1 MTVYRTVPMNLKM
14 ASVAAMFMTALATW
28 AAKPEVSNVA
38 MRQDPQTRLVTVT
51 YELTSQPGI
60 ITIDVCTNG
69 VSIGAG
75 NFASVAGDV
84 NKIVYPD
91 EGTRTITWWPC
102 NDWPD
107 VRIANKSL
115 TVTVSAWATNAPPPY
130 MVMDLVF
137 QNMRF
142 YPHAD
147 AVPGGI
153 TNNIYKTDRLLMRKL
168 SAAGVPWRMGSPHA
182 DLASDGLSE
191 YRGQEIAHL
200 VAFSNDYYVG
210 VYPVTQRQWRH
221 VMGSMPSGVPTGDD
235 AARYPITNISY
246 EDVRGSNDSHDWP
259 NNGHDVAASSFLGIL
274 RETFPVE
281 FDLPTEAQ
289 WEFAARGGEG
299 APLYNGKSFT
309 TENMKALAWSS
320 DNSGSRLHAV
330 DEKPANG
337 FGLFDVSGNAWE
349 MTLDWFSES
358 DGYSAQFVADYAT
371 GGITWDPKGPNCE
384 MTYQNVVSSN
394 HRRVLRGGCWSYSGK
409 YARPAYRSNPATV
422 DSVASTRSFRLVCPA
437 RIECR

>member
-1 MTVYRTVPMNLKM
+1 MNIKK
-14 ASVAAMFMTALATW
+14 ASAVAASAMTMAIW
-28 AAKPEVSNVA
+28 AAKPEVSNVV
-38 MRQDPQTRLVTVT
+38 MRQDPLTRLVTVS
-51 YELTSQPGI
+51 YELASQPGI
-60 ITIDVCTNG
+60 VTMDVCTNG
-69 VSIGAG
+69 ISIGAA
-75 NFASVAGDV
+75 NFASVEGDV
-84 NKIVYPD
+84 NKIVQPG

-107 VRIANKSL
+107 VKIADKSL

-130 MVMDLVF
+130 MVLDLVCT
-137 QNMRF
+137 NMRF
-142 YPHAD
+142 FAHAD

-153 TNNIYKTDRLLMRKL
+153 TNNIYKTDRLIMRKL
-168 SAAGVPWRMGSPHA
+168 SAAGVPWRMGSPQA
-182 DLASDGLSE
+182 DLAADGLSE
-191 YRGQEIAHL
+191 YKNQEIAHL

-221 VMGSMPSGVPTGDD
+221 VMGSMPSGVPTGAD

-246 EDVRGSNDSHDWP
+246 EDVRGSNDSYDWP
-259 NNGHDVAASSFLGIL
+259 NNGHDVAMSSFLGVL
-274 RETFPVE
+274 RGTFPAE

-309 TENMKALAWSS
+309 TENMKELAWSS
-320 DNSGSRLHAV
+320 DNSGNRLHTV

-358 DGYSAQFVADYAT
+358 AGYSAQFVADYAT

-384 MTYQNVVSSN
+384 MTYQNTVSSS
-394 HRRVLRGGCWSYSGK
+394 HRRVLRGGCWSYVGK

-422 DSVASTRSFRLVCPA
+422 NSTATTRGFRLVCPA
-437 RIECR
+437 RIEDR

>member
-1 MTVYRTVPMNLKM
+1 MSIPMTIKKAPIVT
-14 ASVAAMFMTALATW
+14 AFAMTLTIW
-28 AAKPEVSNVA
+28 AAKPEIGNVA
-38 MRQDPQTRLVTVT
+38 MRQDPLTRLVTVT
-51 YELTSQPGI
+51 YELASQPGI
-60 ITIDVCTNG
+60 VTIDVCTNG
-69 VSIGAG
+69 VSIGAA
-75 NFASVAGDV
+75 NFASVEGDV
-84 NKIVYPD
+84 NKVVQPG

-107 VRIANKSL
+107 VKIADKSL

-130 MVMDLVF
+130 MVLDLVC

-142 YPHAD
+142 FPHAD

-153 TNNIYKTDRLLMRKL
+153 TNNIYKTDRIVMRKL
-168 SAAGVPWRMGSPHA
+168 SAAGVPWRMGSPQA
-182 DLASDGLSE
+182 DLAADGLSE
-191 YRGQEIAHL
+191 YKNQEIAHL

-210 VYPVTQRQWRH
+210 VYPITQRQWRN
-221 VMGSMPSGVPTGDD
+221 VMGSMPSGVPTGDV

-246 EDVRGSNDSHDWP
+246 EDVRGSNDSYDWP
-259 NNGHDVAASSFLGIL
+259 NKGHDVASSSFLGML
-274 RETFPVE
+274 RQKFPAE

-309 TENMKALAWSS
+309 IDNVKELAWTS
-320 DNSGSRLHAV
+320 DNSDNHIHPV

-337 FGLFDVSGNAWE
+337 FRLFDMSGNAWE

-358 DGYSAQFVADYAT
+358 AGYSAQFAADYAT
-371 GGITWDPKGPNCE
+371 GGITWDPNGPSCE
-384 MTYQNVVSSN
+384 MTYQNAVSTN
-394 HRRVLRGGCWSYSGK
+394 QRRVLRGGCWSYGGK

-422 DSVASTRSFRLVCPA
+422 NTVASTRSFRIVCPA
-437 RIECR
+437 AILER

>member
-1 MTVYRTVPMNLKM
+1 MTVPMSLKM
-14 ASVAAMFMTALATW
+14 ASVAATSVIALTTG
-28 AAKPEVSNVA
+28 AAKPEISNVV
-38 MRQDPQTRLVTVT
+38 MSQDSQTRLVTVT

-60 ITIDVCTNG
+60 VTIDVCTNG
-69 VSIGAG
+69 VSIGAE

-84 NKIVYPD
+84 NRIVQPGA
-91 EGTRTITWWPC
+91 GTRTITWWPC
-102 NDWPD
+102 SDWPD
-107 VRIANKSL
+107 VRISDKSL

-130 MVMDLVF
+130 MVCDLVCTS
-137 QNMRF
+137 MRF
-142 YPHAD
+142 YAHAD

-168 SAAGVPWRMGSPHA
+168 SAAGVAWRMGSPQA

-191 YRGQEIAHL
+191 YRAQEIAHL

-221 VMGSMPSGVPTGDD
+221 VTGSMPSGVPTGDV

-246 EDVRGSNDSHDWP
+246 EDVRGSNDSYDWP
-259 NNGHDVAASSFLGIL
+259 NNGHDVAPSSFLGVL
-274 RETFPVE
+274 RQKFPAE

-309 TENMKALAWSS
+309 IENMQELAWTS
-320 DNSGSRLHAV
+320 DNSDNHLHVV

-337 FGLFDVSGNAWE
+337 FGLFDVSGNTWE

-358 DGYSAQFVADYAT
+358 AGYSARFAVDYAT

-384 MTYQNVVSSN
+384 MTYQNTVSSS
-394 HRRVLRGGCWSYSGK
+394 HRRVLRGGCWSYGGK

-422 DSVASTRSFRLVCPA
+422 NTVASTRSFRLVCPA
-437 RIECR
+437 RIESR

>member
-1 MTVYRTVPMNLKM
+1 MSIPMTIKKAPIVT
-14 ASVAAMFMTALATW
+14 AFAMTLTIW
-28 AAKPEVSNVA
+28 AAKPEIGNVA
-38 MRQDPQTRLVTVT
+38 MRQDPLTRLVTVT
-51 YELTSQPGI
+51 YELASQPGI
-60 ITIDVCTNG
+60 VTIDVCTNG
-69 VSIGAG
+69 VSIGAA
-75 NFASVAGDV
+75 NFASVEGDV
-84 NKIVYPD
+84 NKVVQPG

-107 VRIANKSL
+107 VKIADKSL

-130 MVMDLVF
+130 MVLDLVC

-142 YPHAD
+142 FPHAD

-153 TNNIYKTDRLLMRKL
+153 TNNIYKTDRIVMRTL
-168 SAAGVPWRMGSPHA
+168 SAAGVPWRMGSPQA
-182 DLASDGLSE
+182 DLAADGLSE
-191 YRGQEIAHL
+191 YKNQEIAHL

-210 VYPVTQRQWRH
+210 VYPITQRQWRN
-221 VMGSMPSGVPTGDD
+221 VMGSMPSGVPTGDV

-246 EDVRGSNDSHDWP
+246 EDVRGSNDSYDWP
-259 NNGHDVAASSFLGIL
+259 NKGHDVASSSFLGML
-274 RETFPVE
+274 RQKFPAE

-309 TENMKALAWSS
+309 IDNVKELAWTS
-320 DNSGSRLHAV
+320 DNSDNHIHPV

-337 FGLFDVSGNAWE
+337 FRLFDMSGNAWE

-358 DGYSAQFVADYAT
+358 AGYSAQFAADYAT
-371 GGITWDPKGPNCE
+371 GGITWDPNGPSCE
-384 MTYQNVVSSN
+384 MTYQNAVSTN
-394 HRRVLRGGCWSYSGK
+394 QRRVLRGGCWSYGGK

-422 DSVASTRSFRLVCPA
+422 NTVASTRSFRIVCPA
-437 RIECR
+437 AILER